1 MFGKRCDANS
11 KKQTNTK
18 MTKRS
23 SVWKLKPDED
33 NRETL
38 AKEDEAGCVC
48 LLFY

>member
-1 MFGKRCDANS
+1 MVEKRC
-11 KKQTNTK
+11 QL
-18 MTKRS
+18 
-23 SVWKLKPDED
+23 KLKIKKKYKKIKCLGTKLNED